1 MSFSMFESMYRTYV
15 HVVVAYRF
23 NALQQLKCSIVID
36 PRAITINS
44 DFSVQP
50 LATFEIIC
58 VNRKLDFIVYMTMYV
73 YHLNWMLTCARLN
86 SQTINM
92 ID

>member
-1 MSFSMFESMYRTYV
+1 MFESMYRTYV

-36 PRAITINS
+36 PTAITINS

-50 LATFEIIC
+50 LSTFEIIC
-58 VNRKLDFIVYMTMYV
+58 VNRKLDFIVYMTMYAF
-73 YHLNWMLTCARLN
+73 HLNWMLTCAHWN
-86 SQTINM
+86 SQIRKM
-92 ID
+92 IY